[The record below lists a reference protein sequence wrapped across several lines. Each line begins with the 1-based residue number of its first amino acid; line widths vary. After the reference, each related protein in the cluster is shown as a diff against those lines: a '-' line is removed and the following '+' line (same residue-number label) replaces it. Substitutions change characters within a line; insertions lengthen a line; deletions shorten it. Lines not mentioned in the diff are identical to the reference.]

1 MNASDGQLALGLGHA
16 PAMSRADFV
25 IGDCNRDALAAIEAW
40 PNWPVPVMLLSGP
53 EGAGKTHL
61 VRIWSE
67 ASGAEVVESLSG
79 QDWDG
84 ESDRAI
90 AVEEADTVDETT
102 LFHILNRA
110 AENGAFVL
118 LTTRDPSIA
127 SHVAL
132 PDLASRLR
140 AAKPLKLLPP
150 DDAFLRRVLVKHFS
164 DRQLAVSPA
173 LLEFLLRRMER
184 TYAAAEDL
192 VAKLDELALATGKP
206 VSRQLAAKLLA
217 SPKD

>member
-1 MNASDGQLALGLGHA
+1 MSDGQLALGLGHA

-40 PNWPVPVMLLSGP
+40 PDWSVPVMLLTGP
-53 EGAGKTHL
+53 EGSGKTHL
-61 VRIWSE
+61 VRVWSE
-67 ASGAEVVESLSG
+67 ASGAQIVKMAG
-79 QDWDG
+79 NDWGDG
-84 ESDRAI
+84 GNGPV
-90 AVEEADTVDETT
+90 AVEDIDASDETT
-102 LFHILNRA
+102 LFHLLNRA
-110 AENGAFVL
+110 TEGGRSVL
-118 LTTRDPSIA
+118 LTCRDPSIA

-140 AAKPLKLLPP
+140 AARPLKLLPP
-150 DDAFLRRVLVKHFS
+150 DDGFLRRVLVKHFS
-164 DRQLAVSPA
+164 DRQLAVSPS

-206 VSRQLAAKLLA
+206 VSRQLAAKVLSA
-217 SPKD
+217 PGD